1 MIVPWCV
8 FLCFHN
14 PACKRDL
21 VYRGESWQK
30 EVVGYNTNKTM
41 CEGGEQVGVS
51 GNPQRTVLAGHNC
64 RVLCLA
70 GCTAKYFF
78 FDFPSVPLRSH
89 SATNPQPHQDFES
102 LTISFGRLNPRS
114 VGGLM
119 GQWEMCNWWKHGKVT
134 KKKHVHVQYVWY
146 PIQIGVVPLTD
157 TIHVGHTDISSHAM
171 LPYGGW
177 RIQQCAQW
185 WWSQGCR
192 FQRSVK
198 LYDILQ
204 QNPGG

>member
-8 FLCFHN
+8 FLCSHN
-14 PACKRDL
+14 PECKRDL

-41 CEGGEQVGVS
+41 CEGGEQVGVA

-119 GQWEMCNWWKHGKVT
+119 GQWKMCNWWKHGKVT
-134 KKKHVHVQYVWY
+134 KKKLVHVQYVWFPYRLVWY
-146 PIQIGVVPLTD
+146 PSQTPFMWDTQTSQATPCCHMVGGEYNNVLNGDGVKD
-157 TIHVGHTDISSHAM
+157 AGSK
-171 LPYGGW
+171 G
-177 RIQQCAQW
+177 R
-185 WWSQGCR
+185 
-192 FQRSVK
+192 
-198 LYDILQ
+198 
-204 QNPGG
+204 